1 MQCRGILPA
10 MLVLMLCGP
19 WAAGAAAQELSP
31 RSFWP
36 APRGTKVV
44 VLGYSYAS
52 GDIVMDPSLPID
64 SGESR
69 IHTGFFAYM
78 QTFNLLGRTANFVVE
93 LPYQGGTSKGFLLGY
108 PIEGDVSG
116 LNDLGVT
123 LAVNL
128 FGAPS
133 MTPQEFLELRAN
145 PRPLL
150 GASFKV
156 VMPTGQYDTDRLLNV
171 GANRWAAKAKL
182 GYLLPL
188 TTKWILEVEGGAWF
202 FGDNGDFLPGKRE
215 QNPIFAGEVHLI
227 RRFKPG
233 FWASAEANFY
243 MGGDQTIGGN
253 QLIDLQRNSR
263 IGGTVVVPFL
273 DRYSVKVGYSAN
285 IVTDFGTDFN
295 QFLVSYQIAFR

>member
-1 MQCRGILPA
+1 
-10 MLVLMLCGP
+10 MLFGP
-19 WAAGAAAQELSP
+19 WTVVGAAQELSP

-44 VLGYSYAS
+44 VLGYSYTS
-52 GDIVMDPSLPID
+52 GNTIMDPSLPIEG
-64 SGESR
+64 GESS

-78 QTFNLLGRTANFVVE
+78 QTFSLLGRTANFVIE
-93 LPYQGGTSKGFLLGY
+93 LPYQGGTSKGFLLGF
-108 PIEGDVSG
+108 PIEGDFSG
-116 LNDLGVT
+116 FNDLGVT

-133 MTPQEFLELRAN
+133 MTAPEFLELRAN

-150 GASFKV
+150 GASLKV
-156 VMPTGQYDTDRLLNV
+156 VAPTGRYDDNRLLNV
-171 GANRWAAKAKL
+171 GANRWAARAKI

-188 TTKWILEVEGGAWF
+188 TAKWLMEIEGSAWF
-202 FGDNGDFLPGKRE
+202 FGDDGDFLPGNRE
-215 QNPIFAGEVHLI
+215 QNPIFAAEVHLI

-253 QLIDLQRNSR
+253 QLIDLQKNSR

-273 DRYSVKVGYSAN
+273 GRYSVKAGYSAN
-285 IVTDFGTDFN
+285 IVTDFGTDIN